1 MIKGSLLVK
10 VVVME
15 KCCKG
20 AAEEE
25 RVSVWWWVAS
35 VEVELEASALDERGA
50 VAGADF
56 ERGAVAEGDL
66 RWWVSSV
73 EAKSASAFD
82 ERGAVAGGDLPV
94 TGSMS
99 LQPDT
104 EQLGNLLNSYIFG
117 PKYNWHLS
125 ASRTDYNQ
133 EMMHF
138 RRIKIKG
145 AHLILN
151 VCLPLISCLTWRQA
165 MYFNIS
171 NLDQMKEREERLTWR
186 QSLP

>member
-1 MIKGSLLVK
+1 MIKGKWLVEA
-10 VVVME
+10 VTME
-15 KCCKG
+15 NCCKEM
-20 AAEEE
+20 AEEE
-25 RVSVWWWVAS
+25 RVSVWWFVSS
-35 VEVELEASALDERGA
+35 VEVELPATSALEERGA
-50 VAGADF
+50 VAGA
-56 ERGAVAEGDL
+56 DL

-104 EQLGNLLNSYIFG
+104 KQLGFFLNSYIFG

-133 EMMHF
+133 EMRHF
-138 RRIKIKG
+138 RRIKRCSPNSECLS
-145 AHLILN
+145 ASDLLSHLQTSH
-151 VCLPLISCLTWRQA
+151 VHQHFKSH
-165 MYFNIS
+165 
-171 NLDQMKEREERLTWR
+171 QMKD
-186 QSLP
+186 